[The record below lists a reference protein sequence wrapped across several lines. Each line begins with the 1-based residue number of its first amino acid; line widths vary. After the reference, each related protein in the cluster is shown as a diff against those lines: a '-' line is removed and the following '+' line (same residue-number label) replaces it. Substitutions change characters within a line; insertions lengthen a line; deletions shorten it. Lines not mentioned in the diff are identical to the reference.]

1 MATCENQWTYG
12 DSSIIPHVVSGE
24 CQTNFFNANAMKYC
38 DSSEGMD
45 NDWCACYNTMVEGRC
60 DTNPNIPGCNETL
73 DMSNRIKDNLNSEQR
88 NQLDG
93 MRPCWKSV
101 CAGNRYMPDMWDENC
116 NKSVVICNSEFKVG
130 GAILG
135 SNVKVNQHCNSENAE
150 GNPLS
155 TTIGTTD
162 YTPGEA
168 DDKEKERKVSEN
180 IEKVFKFD
188 EDKDKKIYEKRYIQI
203 MLIILVIVFV
213 SLLGLGV
220 IVL

>member
-1 MATCENQWTYG
+1 MATCEDQWTYG
-12 DSSIIPHVVSGE
+12 ESDIPHVVSGE

-38 DSSEGMD
+38 DSSDGMK
-45 NDWCACYNTMVEGRC
+45 NDWCACYNTTIEGRC

-73 DMSNRIKDNLNSEQR
+73 DISNTLKDNLTSEQR
-88 NQLDG
+88 KQLDG

-116 NKSVVICNSEFKVG
+116 NKSVVICNSKVDVG
-130 GAILG
+130 GSILG
-135 SNVKVNQHCNSENAE
+135 SNVKVNQHCNDENTE

>member
-1 MATCENQWTYG
+1 MATCENQWKYG
-12 DSSIIPHVVSGE
+12 ESDIPHVVSGE
-24 CQTNFFNANAMKYC
+24 CQTKFFNANAIAYC
-38 DSSEGMD
+38 DSSEGMN
-45 NDWCACYNTMVEGRC
+45 NDWCACYNTTIKDRC

-73 DMSNRIKDNLNSEQR
+73 DLSNKLKDNLTSSQR

-116 NKSVVICNSEFKVG
+116 NKSVVICNSKVDIG

>member
-1 MATCENQWTYG
+1 MVTCENQWKYG
-12 DSSIIPHVVSGE
+12 ESDIPHVVSGE
-24 CQTNFFNANAMKYC
+24 CQTKFFNANAIAYC
-38 DSSEGMD
+38 DSSEGMN
-45 NDWCACYNTMVEGRC
+45 NDWCACYNTTIKDRC

-73 DMSNRIKDNLNSEQR
+73 DLSNKLKDNLTSSQR

-116 NKSVVICNSEFKVG
+116 NKSVVICNSKVDIG

>member
-1 MATCENQWTYG
+1 MATCENQWKYG
-12 DSSIIPHVVSGE
+12 ESDIPHVVSGE
-24 CQTNFFNANAMKYC
+24 CQTKFFNANAIAYC
-38 DSSEGMD
+38 DSSEGMN
-45 NDWCACYNTMVEGRC
+45 NDWCACYNTTIKDRC

-73 DMSNRIKDNLNSEQR
+73 DLSNKLKDNLTSSQR

-116 NKSVVICNSEFKVG
+116 NKSVVICNSKVDVG

>member
-1 MATCENQWTYG
+1 MVTCENQWKYG
-12 DSSIIPHVVSGE
+12 ESDIPHVVSGE
-24 CQTNFFNANAMKYC
+24 CQTKFFNANAIAYC
-38 DSSEGMD
+38 DSSEGMN
-45 NDWCACYNTMVEGRC
+45 NDWCACYNTTIKDRC

-73 DMSNRIKDNLNSEQR
+73 DLSNKLKDNLTSDQR

-101 CAGNRYMPDMWDENC
+101 CAGNRYMPDMWDEKC
-116 NKSVVICNSEFKVG
+116 NKSVVICNSKVDIG

-135 SNVKVNQHCNSENAE
+135 SNVKVNQHCNDENAE
-150 GNPLS
+150 ANPLS

-168 DDKEKERKVSEN
+168 ADKEKERKVSEN

>member
-1 MATCENQWTYG
+1 MATCENQWKYG
-12 DSSIIPHVVSGE
+12 ESDIPHVVSGE
-24 CQTNFFNANAMKYC
+24 CQTGFFNANAMTYC
-38 DSSEGMD
+38 DSSDGMN
-45 NDWCACYNTMVEGRC
+45 NDWCACYNTTIEGRC

-73 DMSNRIKDNLNSEQR
+73 DISNRLKDNLTSDQR

-101 CAGNRYMPDMWDENC
+101 CAGNRYMPDEWDKNC
-116 NKSVVICNSEFKVG
+116 NKSVVICNGKVDVG

-135 SNVKVNQHCNSENAE
+135 SSVKVNQHCVDENTE

-155 TTIGTTD
+155 STIGTTD

-168 DDKEKERKVSEN
+168 DEKEKERKVSED

-188 EDKDKKIYEKRYIQI
+188 EDQDKKAYQKRYVQI
-203 MLIILVIVFV
+203 MLIVLVLVFV
-213 SLLGLGV
+213 SLLGLGIIV
-220 IVL
+220 I

>member
-1 MATCENQWTYG
+1 MVTCENQWKYG
-12 DSSIIPHVVSGE
+12 ESDIPHVVSGE
-24 CQTNFFNANAMKYC
+24 CQTKFFNANAIAYC
-38 DSSEGMD
+38 DSSEGMN
-45 NDWCACYNTMVEGRC
+45 NDWCACYNTTIKDRC

-73 DMSNRIKDNLNSEQR
+73 DLSNKLKDNLTSSQR

-116 NKSVVICNSEFKVG
+116 NKSVVICNSKVDVG